1 MDTALF
7 AIFGL
12 LIGGPLN
19 AVIDRL
25 PPPMIMSTAS
35 SQGVRV
41 PEK

>member
-25 PPPMIMSTAS
+25 PPP
-35 SQGVRV
+35 QGVRV